1 MKTTLKLSLSF
12 LFLLIFSA
20 QTFAQGQERSVERF
34 DKLHVSSAIDV
45 KLRLDSRQS
54 IALEGDN
61 EALEKIE
68 VFVRNGTLIIRRDQ
82 DDSWWKRWWKDNN
95 NGSIVAY
102 ISTPALKEIEA
113 SGACDVT
120 GEGIF
125 KADDMRL
132 EANGASDIRLEVEAA
147 RLDIEASGASD
158 VVVSTQ
164 SNVVNVDCSG
174 ASDVRLKGST
184 NEFSAEASGA
194 SDVKAKELQTRSAS
208 VRASGAGSCYVAVSE
223 SIKANA
229 SGGSSVYYY
238 GEPERVSVSSSG
250 GGSIKKRSL

>member
-1 MKTTLKLSLSF
+1 M
-12 LFLLIFSA
+12 SA

-45 KLRLDSRQS
+45 KLRQDSRQS
-54 IALEGDN
+54 ISLEGDD

-82 DDSWWKRWWKDNN
+82 DESWWKRWWKDNRDE
-95 NGSIVAY
+95 SIVAY
-102 ISTPALKEIEA
+102 ISTPSLKEIEA

-120 GEGIF
+120 GEGLF
-125 KADDMRL
+125 KGSDMRL
-132 EANGASDIRLEVEAA
+132 KASGASDIRLDVEAA

-158 VVVSTQ
+158 MVVSTQ
-164 SNVVNVDCSG
+164 STTVNIDCSG

-184 NEFSAEASGA
+184 QEFTAEASGA
-194 SDVKAKELQTRSAS
+194 SDVHAQELQTKNAS

-223 SIKANA
+223 SIKAQA

-238 GEPERVSVSSSG
+238 GEPERVAVSSSG
-250 GGSIKKRSL
+250 GGSIKKKSL